1 MKVLGISGSLRKDS
15 YNTKLLKLV
24 GASLPEGVTF
34 ELANYRGVPLFNQ
47 ELEKDVPASVLA
59 FKRQIESADVIVF
72 ATPNYNGSIPG
83 VLKNAI
89 DWASRPALDMKNSF
103 NGKVGMV
110 IGGTPGMSGT
120 LTAQLHLR
128 EIMANLNVLFVS
140 QPRVLVSGINQMI
153 DENGA
158 LVLDERNDELLKT
171 LIEKTL
177 TLVK

>member
-15 YNTKLLKLV
+15 VNTKLLKIV
-24 GASLPEGVTF
+24 GANLPEGVEF

-59 FKRQIESADVIVF
+59 FKRQIESADVLVF

-103 NGKVGMV
+103 NGKIGMV
-110 IGGTPGMSGT
+110 IGGSPGISGT
-120 LTAQLHLR
+120 LVAQLHLR
-128 EIMANLNVLFVS
+128 EILANLNVLFVS
-140 QPRVLVSGINQMI
+140 QPRVLVGNIHQLI
-153 DENGA
+153 DENGTLA
-158 LVLDERNDELLKT
+158 LDERNDTLLKT
-171 LIEKTL
+171 LIEETL
-177 TLVK
+177 KLVK